1 MFIRA
6 EGYGEGLYGVGKY
19 CCLKLFIS
27 NMAKQNWVEGSE
39 KWGLFKEHVLGNFH
53 VNKRGI
59 LSEGS
64 VLSWGQYWIN
74 F

>member
-27 NMAKQNWVEGSE
+27 NMAKQN
-39 KWGLFKEHVLGNFH
+39 
-53 VNKRGI
+53 
-59 LSEGS
+59 
-64 VLSWGQYWIN
+64 
-74 F
+74 